1 MARHSFHHIPVMSG
15 EVLTLLNCRPGGAY
29 VDATLGGGGHARM
42 ILSATAP
49 EGFLI
54 GIDRDSEA
62 LKAAGTALRDF
73 GKRVRFIRGNFRAV
87 REICEKEGKTEID
100 GILMDLGISSYH
112 LNAAHRGFSFRYLDA
127 PLDMRMDQEMSL
139 KASDILNEYPED
151 TLKDIILRYGE
162 ERWAAAIAREIVK
175 TRATAPFQVAGDLVM
190 AIKRA
195 VPAKI
200 RHGKIHMATRTFQAL
215 RIFLNDELDSLREGV
230 EKALSLL
237 SPGGRMVIISFHSLE
252 DRIVKHAFR
261 DADRNSPF
269 PGNRTFKVLTRRPVT
284 PMPEEIEANPRARSA
299 KLRAI
304 ERVNYEKS

>member
-1 MARHSFHHIPVMSG
+1 MPR
-15 EVLTLLNCRPGGAY
+15 EVLRFLSCHPGGVY

-49 EGFLI
+49 KGFLI

-62 LKAAGTALRDF
+62 LKAAAAGLRDF
-73 GKRVRFIRGNFRAV
+73 GKRVRFIRGNFRAI

-112 LNAAHRGFSFRYLDA
+112 LNAVHRGFSFRYLDA

-175 TRATAPFQVAGDLVM
+175 TRATAPF
-190 AIKRA
+190 
-195 VPAKI
+195 
-200 RHGKIHMATRTFQAL
+200 
-215 RIFLNDELDSLREGV
+215 
-230 EKALSLL
+230 
-237 SPGGRMVIISFHSLE
+237 
-252 DRIVKHAFR
+252 
-261 DADRNSPF
+261 
-269 PGNRTFKVLTRRPVT
+269 
-284 PMPEEIEANPRARSA
+284 
-299 KLRAI
+299 
-304 ERVNYEKS
+304 